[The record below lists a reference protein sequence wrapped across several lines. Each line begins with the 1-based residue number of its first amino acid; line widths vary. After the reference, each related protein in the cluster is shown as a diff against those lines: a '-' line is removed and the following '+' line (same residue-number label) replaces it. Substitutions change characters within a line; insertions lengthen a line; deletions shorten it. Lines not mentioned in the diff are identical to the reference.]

1 MRRAFF
7 MLFCFFIFVIMKI
20 YFLSVLVLVLSSCEK
35 AKFPSEYS
43 KQLLGAWEWES
54 SSLQSQN
61 WTDTP
66 ENTGETRQLEFKEN
80 GKYLEFVNKK
90 RVLKGDYYIIS
101 ETQSLFLE
109 LHLEHSNADNILVRI
124 DGNGPGTLSL
134 NSYIRSNMD
143 LGDYVQYIR
152 IK

>member
-7 MLFCFFIFVIMKI
+7 MLFFFIFVIMKI

-101 ETQSLFLE
+101 ETQGLFLE

-124 DGNGPGTLSL
+124 DENGPGTLAV
-134 NSYIRSNMD
+134 NSYIRSNKD
-143 LGDYVQYIR
+143 QGDYVQYIR

>member
-7 MLFCFFIFVIMKI
+7 MLFYFFIFDTMKI
-20 YFLSVLVLVLSSCEK
+20 YCLSVLVLVLSSCEK

-61 WTDTP
+61 WTATP

-80 GKYLEFVNKK
+80 GKYLEFVNEK

-101 ETQSLFLE
+101 ETQGLFLE

-143 LGDYVQYIR
+143 QGDYVQYIR

>member
-1 MRRAFF
+1 
-7 MLFCFFIFVIMKI
+7 
-20 YFLSVLVLVLSSCEK
+20 
-35 AKFPSEYS
+35 
-43 KQLLGAWEWES
+43 
-54 SSLQSQN
+54 LQSQN

-101 ETQSLFLE
+101 ETQGLFLE

-124 DGNGPGTLSL
+124 DENGPGTLAV
-134 NSYIRSNMD
+134 NSYIRSNKD
-143 LGDYVQYIR
+143 QGDYVQYIR